1 MKRITEYELD
11 KAYQKFT
18 QLSTPKL
25 ENFVADFANNQEVLF
40 GFIMTPDEDL
50 GELERQALV
59 MMAIQLWF
67 ILSQTDKNLPKVTP
81 EFLEDIAARNE
92 EKLVEVLH
100 EDQEDNPLNLIQ
112 LLDNHTQPELLR
124 TILIWLKDEELTQE
138 TISTNHRLT
147 LFFYLFTFIDAIL
160 EMPKN

>member
-1 MKRITEYELD
+1 MERITEYELD
-11 KAYQKFT
+11 KAYQKFS

-25 ENFVADFANNQEVLF
+25 EDFVADFAENQEILF
-40 GFIMTPDEDL
+40 GFVMTPDEDL
-50 GELERQALV
+50 EEFERQALL

-67 ILSQTDKNLPKVTP
+67 VLCETGEEFPKVSD

-92 EKLVEVLH
+92 ERLAEVLH
-100 EDQEDNPLNLIQ
+100 EDQIGIPLNLIE

-124 TILIWLKDEELTQE
+124 IILIWLKEEEVTQE
-138 TISTNHRLT
+138 TISENHKLT

-160 EMPKN
+160 EMPQN